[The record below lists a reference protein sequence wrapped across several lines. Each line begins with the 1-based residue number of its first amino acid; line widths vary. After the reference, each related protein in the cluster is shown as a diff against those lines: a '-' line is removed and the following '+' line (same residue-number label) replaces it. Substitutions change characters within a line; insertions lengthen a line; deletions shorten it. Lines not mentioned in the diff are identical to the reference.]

1 MRRGTLAQG
10 ITLLEVLIVLAL
22 VAAASGFATL
32 KLTNQEELLFLRR
45 LVAHMQF
52 ARIRA
57 MEGLA
62 LARIVFEPE
71 EFTLESR
78 TEHKE
83 ATVPVGVRIRLSGA
97 SSASALQNPV
107 SITFHADGS
116 TIVHADE
123 HTRES
128 AFDVVF
134 ATGRTYRISF
144 TPFEGVRC
152 TRMYP
157 SSEVAE

>member
-22 VAAASGFATL
+22 VAMASGFATL

-62 LARIVFEPE
+62 MARIVFEPE
-71 EFTLESR
+71 KFTLESR
-78 TEHKE
+78 TERKE
-83 ATVPVGVRIRLSGA
+83 APVPADVRVRLPGA
-97 SSASALQNPV
+97 SSANASQNPV
-107 SITFHADGS
+107 SVTFHADGS
-116 TIVHADE
+116 TIVHSGDN
-123 HTRES
+123 TRES
-128 AFDVVF
+128 ALDVVF

-144 TPFEGVRC
+144 NPFEGVRC
-152 TRMYP
+152 TRMRP
-157 SSEVAE
+157 MSEAAE